1 MAAQNADMS
10 RGEIVIIVSGNP
22 APPSSPQALNADQ
35 LLRALLEE
43 LSPSQAAKI
52 TAKLT
57 GEKRSDLYA
66 RATQFGKQE

>member
-1 MAAQNADMS
+1 MS

-22 APPSSPQALNADQ
+22 AAPSSAQALNADQ

-43 LSPSQAAKI
+43 LPPSQAAKI
-52 TAKLT
+52 AAKLT

-66 RATQFGKQE
+66 RAMQLSGGPKDD

>member
-1 MAAQNADMS
+1 
-10 RGEIVIIVSGNP
+10 
-22 APPSSPQALNADQ
+22 LNADQ